1 MFLGVPM
8 SRADTA
14 QVQLARLYERGYR
27 VELLPSLRDVDTF
40 ADAVAVAATT
50 PGSLFAR
57 TVTRLALATAPTG
70 RVANA
75 VVAS

>member
-1 MFLGVPM
+1 M

-14 QVQLARLYERGYR
+14 QAQLARLYQRGYR
-27 VELLPSLRDVDTF
+27 VELLPELRDVDTF
-40 ADAVAVAATT
+40 ADAIAVAAMM

-70 RVANA
+70 RAANV